1 MSVTTL
7 GGEMDLP
14 VMLDVIEVGRRSGA
28 VTRGERDDSH
38 SRH

>member
-14 VMLDVIEVGRRSGA
+14 VMLDVIEVGRRSGG
-28 VTRGERDDSH
+28 VCSREGKER
-38 SRH
+38 